1 MGAIWLIFYNMKNPP
16 INIDVSKSFMKMKSR
31 GEDDTQMGIE
41 TTQAITNMNK
51 AQISNYLSKREIT
64 EYRPIVF
71 QYGYHRMSV
80 NDASLDGSQPFEDPI
95 SHKLIRYPDLRT
107 RLKRKL
113 LCNGEIYNYS
123 SLVSDN
129 KFTDKDLQSSS
140 DVEVILPLYI
150 KNVEQCGDSTMGL
163 KRCLEQLNGD
173 YSFVIMENTSSF
185 ILKDINIFVAR
196 DCFGTKPMYMVKYVP
211 TKPESNK
218 NDMFYMFVSEIKGI
232 PLHILNDSEYIITE
246 VPPGSFWSYQN
257 SIVDKSTEEF
267 IKFYDFNMYKTLD
280 NCTINT
286 ADPETIS
293 KLYSSINGII
303 KSSIIDRYTLSE
315 QNVGLL
321 LSGGFDSCIMLSI
334 LVNYLVSEYN
344 YNKPLKVF
352 TIGDPDNSDVINASF
367 HVEYLEEHYGID
379 IHHHIVQI
387 NDMNLVKTEITNV
400 ILQLETYDNVTI
412 QKAIPMSFLLKYIK
426 QYTDVKVL
434 LSGEGLDELCGYYEL
449 FGLSDS
455 DFQKQSVRLL
465 ENLNKYDLLRADK
478 LAGSYGLE
486 IRHPFLDLKFV
497 EYVLSIH
504 PMLKR
509 PQMSGYSENPVE
521 KYIIRMAFDTDS
533 SIHIDKRILW
543 GHRQDVR
550 YSFNNIVEYLQQFFD
565 EMYTDLDFS
574 GYVDSLNISPEFS
587 NLIPDTKEEMHYKKI
602 FDTYYPCTSNVLQ
615 LYWNLLWKNDE

>member
-16 INIDVSKSFMKMKSR
+16 INIDVSKSFMKMKPR
-31 GEDDTQMGIE
+31 GDDDTQMGIE
-41 TTQAITNMNK
+41 TTQAITNLNK
-51 AQISNYLSKREIT
+51 NQISNYLSKREIS

-95 SHKLIRYPDLRT
+95 SHKLIKYPELRN
-107 RLKRKL
+107 RPKRKL

-129 KFTDKDLQSSS
+129 KFTDRDLQSAS

-150 KNVEQCGDSTMGL
+150 KSVGECGGDSTSGM
-163 KRCLEQLNGD
+163 KRCLEKLNGD
-173 YSFVIMENTSSF
+173 YSFVIMENTTSF
-185 ILKDINIFVAR
+185 VLKDINIFVAR

-211 TKPESNK
+211 SKPESNK

-232 PLHILNDSEYIITE
+232 PLHILNDPEYIITE
-246 VPPGSFWSYQN
+246 VPPGTFWSYQN
-257 SIVDKSTEEF
+257 SVINKSDDDF
-267 IKFYDFNMYKTLD
+267 ITFYDFNRYKTLD
-280 NCTINT
+280 NCSIKT
-286 ADPETIS
+286 ADPQTIS
-293 KLYSSINGII
+293 SLYSNINTMV
-303 KSSIIDRYTLSE
+303 KRSIIDRYELSE

-334 LVNYLVSEYN
+334 LIDYLVTRYN
-344 YNKPLKVF
+344 YDKPLEVF
-352 TIGDPDNSDVINASF
+352 TIGDNDNSDVINARF

-379 IHHHIVQI
+379 IHHHIVEI
-387 NDMNLVKTEITNV
+387 SDMNLVKSEITNIV
-400 ILQLETYDNVTI
+400 LQLETYDSVTI
-412 QKAIPMSFLLKYIK
+412 QKAIPVSFLLKYIK
-426 QYTDVKVL
+426 NYTDVKVL
-434 LSGEGLDELCGYYEL
+434 LSGEGLDELCGYYQL
-449 FGLSDS
+449 FGLSDM
-455 DFQKQSVRLL
+455 DFQSSSVRLL

-486 IRHPFLDLKFV
+486 IRHPFLNLEFV
-497 EYVLSIH
+497 EYILSVH

-533 SIHIDKRILW
+533 SINIDKRILW
-543 GHRQDVR
+543 GHRQDIR
-550 YSFNNIVEYLQQFFD
+550 YSFNSIQDYLQNYFE

-574 GYVDSLNISPEFS
+574 GYIDTLHMSPEFV

-602 FDTYYPCTSNVLQ
+602 FDTYYPCTSNVLK
-615 LYWNLLWKNDE
+615 LYWNLLWNDE

>member
-16 INIDVSKSFMKMKSR
+16 INIDFSKSFMKMKSR
-31 GEDDTQMGIE
+31 GEDDTQIGIE
-41 TTQAITNMNK
+41 TTPILTSINK
-51 AQISNYLSKREIT
+51 AQLSNYLSKREIA

-71 QYGYHRMSV
+71 QYGYHRMSI

-95 SHKLIRYPDLRT
+95 SHKLIKYSDLRT
-107 RLKRKL
+107 RPKRRL
-113 LCNGEIYNYS
+113 LCNGEIYNYN

-129 KFTDKDLQSSS
+129 KFTDKNLQSTS

-150 KNVEQCGDSTMGL
+150 KNVEECGNPETAL
-163 KRCLEQLNGD
+163 RKCCTQLNGD

-185 ILKDINIFVAR
+185 MLKDINIFVAR

-211 TKPESNK
+211 SKPESNK

-232 PLHILNDSEYIITE
+232 PLHILNDSEYIISE
-246 VPPGSFWSYQN
+246 VPPGTFWSYQN
-257 SIVDKSTEEF
+257 SIINKSTEDF
-267 IKFYDFNMYKTLD
+267 VSFYDFKMYKTLA
-280 NCTINT
+280 NCTIDK

-293 KLYSSINGII
+293 KLYTNINTMI
-303 KSSIIDRYTLSE
+303 KQSIIDRYELSC

-321 LSGGFDSCIMLSI
+321 LSGGFDSCIMLSVLI
-334 LVNYLVSEYN
+334 DYLVNKYN
-344 YNKPLKVF
+344 YNKPLEVF
-352 TIGDPDNSDVINASF
+352 TIGDPDNSDVINAIY
-367 HVEYLEEHYGID
+367 HVEYLENHYGID

-387 NDMNLVKTEITNV
+387 NDMNLIQSMITDV
-400 ILQLETYDNVTI
+400 VLRLETYDSVTV
-412 QKAIPMSFLLKYIK
+412 QKAIPMSFLLNYIK

-434 LSGEGLDELCGYYEL
+434 LTGEGLDELCGYYEL

-455 DFQKQSVRLL
+455 DFQEKSVRLL
-465 ENLNKYDLLRADK
+465 ENLNKYDLLRSDK

-486 IRHPFLDLKFV
+486 MRHPFLDLRFV
-497 EYVLSIH
+497 EYILSVH

-521 KYIIRMAFDTDS
+521 KFIIRMAFDTDNT
-533 SIHIDKRILW
+533 IHMDKRILW

-550 YSFNNIVEYLQQFFD
+550 YSFNNIQQHLQQYFD
-565 EMYTDLDFS
+565 RMYTDLDLS
-574 GYVDSLNISPEFS
+574 GYIDTLHMSPEFS
-587 NLIPDTKEEMHYKKI
+587 NLTPDTKEEMHYKKI

-615 LYWNLLWKNDE
+615 LYWNLLWNDDN